1 MSKKSRNTKGKI
13 VTAAWDLFYRQGY
26 DNTTIDEIVEVS
38 GTSKGSFYHYFE
50 SKDSLLGSLSYLFDE
65 KYEELEEK
73 IDPEENSFDVL
84 IWLNQELFDMID
96 NKIDQSLVSKLYST
110 QLVMK
115 GEKTLLDNNRL
126 YYRLLKQIVIKG
138 QEKGELTDSMTANEI
153 VRMYAMCERALICE
167 WCLCNWSFS
176 LKTYSKQML
185 PMLLA
190 QIRVKTT

>member
-1 MSKKSRNTKGKI
+1 MSKKSRNTKSKI
-13 VTAAWDLFYRQGY
+13 VTAAWELFYRQGY
-26 DNTTIDEIVEVS
+26 DDTTIDEIIELS

-73 IDPEENSFDVL
+73 IDSNAHSFDVL

-96 NKIDQSLVSKLYST
+96 NKIDQNLISKLYST
-110 QLVMK
+110 QLVIK
-115 GEKTLLDNNRL
+115 GEKSLLDNSRL
-126 YYRLLKQIVIKG
+126 YYRLLKQIVIRG

-153 VRMYAMCERALICE
+153 VRMYAMCERALISE

-176 LKTYSKQML
+176 LKKYSKQMF
-185 PMLLA
+185 PMLLS
-190 QIRVKTT
+190 QIKA